1 MAERVR
7 SGEIFGA
14 NGFTEIWLPFFE
26 YAREKSAFSSL
37 KSNVERWLFSKSSE
51 SSQGTVK
58 TVLFSCFIKIFFTFF
73 SIPEAKTCDFSN
85 NCLHFGRFID
95 IFSLLSK
102 KVTSDILSLYSTS
115 TVSRGRPRNMTRNAA
130 DAKIAPQVGL
140 HFWHLLSNISMEIS

>member
-1 MAERVR
+1 MR

-14 NGFTEIWLPFFE
+14 KGFTEICQSFFE

-37 KSNVERWLFSKSSE
+37 KSNVERWIFSKRAE

-58 TVLFSCFIKIFFTFF
+58 AVLFSCFIKIFFTFF

-115 TVSRGRPRNMTRNAA
+115 TVSRGKPRNMTRNAA
-130 DAKIAPQVGL
+130 DAKIAP
-140 HFWHLLSNISMEIS
+140 